1 MATDESISN
10 EQNDHGQR
18 AKAGIA
24 PRGSGHPA
32 TAADEQPMTKPS
44 LLWFFVPI
52 ILIAMGVILA
62 R

>member
-18 AKAGIA
+18 AKAAIA
-24 PRGSGHPA
+24 PRSSGHAA
-32 TAADEQPMTKPS
+32 TAGDEQPMTKPS
-44 LLWFFVPI
+44 LLWLLVPI
-52 ILIAMGVILA
+52 ILIAMGVLLA